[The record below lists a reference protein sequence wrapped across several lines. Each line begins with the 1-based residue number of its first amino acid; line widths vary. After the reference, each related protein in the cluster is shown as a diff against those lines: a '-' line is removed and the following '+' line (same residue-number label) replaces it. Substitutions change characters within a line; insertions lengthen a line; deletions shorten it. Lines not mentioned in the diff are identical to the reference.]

1 MIVYLQKTKMKRYTI
16 LFLIFLFLISCNN
29 NKEAAQS
36 QLEQARSLYE
46 TAQYGSAKQ
55 LLDELKVQYPKE
67 LAVQKEALH
76 LMREIELTE
85 QERNL
90 AFCDS
95 LLIIR
100 QAEADSMKPY
110 FVFEKT
116 EYDNVGRYVD
126 KSWNPSVGAVS
137 NYLKTSVNELAETV
151 LTSVYSGGAIKYN
164 QLKVSNSSGEYAE
177 TEAIPFD
184 GGANYSFQDATGRNY
199 QIVTFQKGRDN
210 GVIEF
215 IYHYTGEKIMMEY
228 VGGKK
233 TAPLVLS
240 SKEKNALVRTVDFA
254 AVLTDIE
261 NFKKEKDKARKRIE
275 YLRSKITH

>member
-1 MIVYLQKTKMKRYTI
+1 MKKSII
-16 LFLIFLFLISCNN
+16 LFLIPFFWVGCHN

-36 QLEQARSLYE
+36 QLAQARSLYE

-67 LAVQKEALH
+67 LGVQKEALH
-76 LMREIELTE
+76 LMREIEWAE

-90 AFCDS
+90 FFCDS
-95 LLIIR
+95 VLIVR

-116 EYDNVGRYVD
+116 EYDNIGRYVD
-126 KSWNPSVGAVS
+126 KSWNPSVGAAS

-151 LTSVYSGGAIKYN
+151 LTSVYSGGAIRYN
-164 QLKVSNSSGEYAE
+164 QLKVANSSGEYAE

-215 IYHYTGEKIMMEY
+215 IYHYAGEKITMEY
-228 VGGKK
+228 AGGKK
-233 TAPLVLS
+233 KASIVLS
-240 SKEKNALVRTVDFA
+240 NKEKNALVRTVDFA
-254 AVLTDIE
+254 TVLTDIE
-261 NFKKEKDKARKRIE
+261 NFKKEKDKAQKRMD
-275 YLRSKITH
+275 YLHSKITH